1 MIFITVLVY
10 FNRYGSRAEAAM
22 STERDVIDGENRAL
36 DARVEPFHTL
46 AGNPFSI
53 RMAGVRPAHGRLAR
67 SGDRATV
74 ALSGRA
80 CLLREAAERGMID
93 QFAMQRGGRSCTSF
107 PHLLPAMSIDYSP
120 IPCPV
125 VVPLDAILPE
135 EPLLMMGAGPV
146 PIPAAVAKANTVV
159 INHLGATMAKIIEQ
173 VKEMARYVFQT
184 RTKWVLG
191 VAGPGSAAME
201 MAISNLAWRG
211 TRVLSIRNG
220 FFSARMAEMAT
231 RVGADVATLE
241 VADRAVASLDEI
253 ADAIARERPE
263 IVTIVQGE
271 TSNTVWNRDLRDI
284 AALAKAAGALVVV
297 DAVCTLSTM
306 PLEMDAWGIDA
317 VITGGQKGLSSIPGV
332 SLIAFSDA
340 AWDRMKQRPE
350 PNAHWCLDMALAE
363 NFWHNAGYHYTA
375 PVSGVLALHEA
386 LRLVCAETL
395 ESRFARHLR
404 CSLALQAG
412 VESMGLKL
420 YAPKD
425 CRLNSVVGI
434 ETPEGLTPGMVCG
447 HISKQYQV
455 EISGSFGLPIVR
467 IGQMGEQCREHNL
480 FRTLH
485 AFGRT
490 MVDLKV
496 PVDLPAGV
504 AALEQE
510 LSRRGA

>member
-1 MIFITVLVY
+1 
-10 FNRYGSRAEAAM
+10 
-22 STERDVIDGENRAL
+22 
-36 DARVEPFHTL
+36 
-46 AGNPFSI
+46 
-53 RMAGVRPAHGRLAR
+53 
-67 SGDRATV
+67 
-74 ALSGRA
+74 
-80 CLLREAAERGMID
+80 
-93 QFAMQRGGRSCTSF
+93 
-107 PHLLPAMSIDYSP
+107 MSIDHSP

-146 PIPAAVAKANTVV
+146 PIPAAVAKANTIV

-231 RVGADVATLE
+231 RVGAEVATLE
-241 VADRAVASLDEI
+241 VADRAVASLDEV
-253 ADAIARERPE
+253 AEAIARERPE

-340 AWDRMKQRPE
+340 AWERMKHRPE

-363 NFWHNAGYHYTA
+363 QCDAEQGSAYGADPGPHRIRGADLQRFQRRGVAARVRGDARKPLRAPSALFARAAGGRRGDGA
-375 PVSGVLALHEA
+375 EA
-386 LRLVCAETL
+386 VCAEGMPAQFGRRDRDAGRPHPGPDLRPYL
-395 ESRFARHLR
+395 EAVSGRDL
-404 CSLALQAG
+404 
-412 VESMGLKL
+412 GL
-420 YAPKD
+420 
-425 CRLNSVVGI
+425 
-434 ETPEGLTPGMVCG
+434 
-447 HISKQYQV
+447 
-455 EISGSFGLPIVR
+455 VR
-467 IGQMGEQCREHNL
+467 VADRPD
-480 FRTLH
+480 R
-485 AFGRT
+485 ADGRT
-490 MVDLKV
+490 MPRAPPV
-496 PVDLPAGV
+496 PHRARAGQHDARPGRDRGSAV
-504 AALEQE
+504 RHGGTRELAAAFQGRLITARP
-510 LSRRGA
+510 SP

>member
-1 MIFITVLVY
+1 MPSQSI
-10 FNRYGSRAEAAM
+10 ACP
-22 STERDVIDGENRAL
+22 DVVSL
-36 DARVEPFHTL
+36 DE
-46 AGNPFSI
+46 
-53 RMAGVRPAHGRLAR
+53 
-67 SGDRATV
+67 
-74 ALSGRA
+74 
-80 CLLREAAERGMID
+80 
-93 QFAMQRGGRSCTSF
+93 
-107 PHLLPAMSIDYSP
+107 
-120 IPCPV
+120 
-125 VVPLDAILPE
+125 ILPE

-146 PIPAAVAKANTVV
+146 PIPAAVAKANAIV
-159 INHLGATMAKIIEQ
+159 INHLGATMVKVITQ

-184 RTKWVLG
+184 RSKWVLG

-201 MAISNLAWRG
+201 MAISNLAWTG
-211 TRVLSIRNG
+211 TRVLSIKNG
-220 FFSARMAEMAT
+220 FFSERMAEMARRT
-231 RVGADVATLE
+231 GAQVATLD
-241 VADRAVASLDEI
+241 VPDRSVASLAEV
-253 ADAIARERPE
+253 AAALRRERPD

-271 TSNTVWNRDLRDI
+271 TSNTVWNHQLKEI
-284 AALAKAAGALVVV
+284 AALAKEAGALVVV

-332 SLIAFSDA
+332 SLIAFSEA
-340 AWDRMKQRPE
+340 AWERVKHRDHA
-350 PNAHWCLDMALAE
+350 NTHWCLDASLAE

-395 ESRFARHLR
+395 EKRFARHLK

-412 VESMGLKL
+412 ISALGLAL
-420 YAPKD
+420 YAPEP

-434 ETPEGLTPGMVCG
+434 EAPKGLSPADICG
-447 HISKQYQV
+447 HISRHHQV

-490 MVDLKV
+490 MVDLGV
-496 PVDLPAGV
+496 RVDLPAGV
-504 AALEQE
+504 AALERSLAE
-510 LSRRGA
+510 NGRATAA